1 MQLRKIYNQAHI
13 LINTSSYETW
23 GLVVNEAMSAGLPC
37 IITNKT
43 GCAPDL
49 IKNGKSGYTY
59 PVGNLTVLKNY
70 ILKIYNNKKVY
81 WFEFMFGT
89 FISCGMIL
97 FAMADF
103 EVSPNFNYF
112 GMILK

>member
-1 MQLRKIYNQAHI
+1 LRKIYNQAHI

-59 PVGNLTVLKNY
+59 PVGNLTVLKKY
-70 ILKIYNNKKVY
+70 ILKIYNNKKLYFRMSSNAKNIIQKYNVNKTV
-81 WFEFMFGT
+81 FS
-89 FISCGMIL
+89 ISKSIFL
-97 FAMADF
+97 YD
-103 EVSPNFNYF
+103 
-112 GMILK
+112 KK

>member
-1 MQLRKIYNQAHI
+1 MVISVFYNH
-13 LINTSSYETW
+13 
-23 GLVVNEAMSAGLPC
+23 
-37 IITNKT
+37 
-43 GCAPDL
+43 
-49 IKNGKSGYTY
+49 
-59 PVGNLTVLKNY
+59 
-70 ILKIYNNKKVY
+70 KKVY

-112 GMILK
+112 GMIFNDLSLKKIEYIVHLKFLM